1 MISDKRPVQ
10 DFVSLLV
17 VHRIQHVIIT
27 PGSRNAPFS
36 LSLFEHADIHSYS
49 IVDERSAAFI
59 ALGMAQQLEQPVV
72 LICTSGTAAL
82 NFAPA
87 IAEAYYQRVPLIVVT
102 ADRPVEWIDQGEGQS
117 IRQRNVYSNY
127 VKASIEIA
135 EEASEGD
142 LVWYNNRI
150 MDEALRTSV
159 EGVHGPIHIN
169 FPLRESLYKVTD
181 QTIAGV
187 KTVNRARTHLSIAKF
202 ELDEIVFKMNNSSKI
217 MVLAGQM
224 PPDSD
229 LHLALA
235 EFAEKNNVA
244 VFTEAHSNL
253 SHHRFI
259 TTIDRMIMGFD
270 ADSWHDMQ
278 PDILITIG
286 HNTISRKIKDYLRS
300 MPTEHWHVDVSGE
313 GLDTFKHL
321 TKIIPLTPVAFFNE
335 LKGHATHTIHSDYHE
350 RMLGM
355 NTKTRLAGHSFIEK
369 ANWSDLKVFDV
380 LMNKIPSNSHVQMG
394 NSSVVRYILLSDTR
408 PDLNYF
414 GNRGVAGIDGCTSTA
429 VGASFASGVLT
440 TFISGDIGFFYDSN
454 AFWNSMVGSNLKI
467 IVINNGGGGIFRII
481 EGPRSHEKAMEKF
494 FETKHTRSAKG
505 LAAMYDIEF
514 MEAIDS
520 DSLNIGLDW
529 LYQTK
534 CCAILE
540 IHTPR
545 TENDLELRSFFK
557 YIKENTIN

>member
-229 LHLALA
+229 LHLAL
-235 EFAEKNNVA
+235 V
-244 VFTEAHSNL
+244 
-253 SHHRFI
+253 
-259 TTIDRMIMGFD
+259 
-270 ADSWHDMQ
+270 
-278 PDILITIG
+278 
-286 HNTISRKIKDYLRS
+286 
-300 MPTEHWHVDVSGE
+300 
-313 GLDTFKHL
+313 
-321 TKIIPLTPVAFFNE
+321 
-335 LKGHATHTIHSDYHE
+335 
-350 RMLGM
+350 
-355 NTKTRLAGHSFIEK
+355 
-369 ANWSDLKVFDV
+369 
-380 LMNKIPSNSHVQMG
+380 
-394 NSSVVRYILLSDTR
+394 
-408 PDLNYF
+408 
-414 GNRGVAGIDGCTSTA
+414 GIC
-429 VGASFASGVLT
+429 
-440 TFISGDIGFFYDSN
+440 
-454 AFWNSMVGSNLKI
+454 
-467 IVINNGGGGIFRII
+467 
-481 EGPRSHEKAMEKF
+481 
-494 FETKHTRSAKG
+494 
-505 LAAMYDIEF
+505 
-514 MEAIDS
+514 
-520 DSLNIGLDW
+520 
-529 LYQTK
+529 
-534 CCAILE
+534 
-540 IHTPR
+540 
-545 TENDLELRSFFK
+545 
-557 YIKENTIN
+557 